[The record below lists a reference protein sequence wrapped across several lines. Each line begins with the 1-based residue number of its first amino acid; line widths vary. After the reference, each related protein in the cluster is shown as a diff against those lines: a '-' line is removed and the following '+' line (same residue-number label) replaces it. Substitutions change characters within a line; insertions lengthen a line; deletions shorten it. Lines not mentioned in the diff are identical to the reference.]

1 MTFTPLCAIILAGFW
16 SPSSLTS
23 QVIAEPIKPKVEIGK
38 TYTED
43 EVRKIAIKYGN
54 KWGVEPEKLVTL
66 AFCESTFRNIQST
79 IVDEGKRENSHGLY
93 QIHLDTQPT
102 ITKEQAYNVEF
113 SADWAAEKISKGEI
127 WRWKRCMIKYNL

>member
-1 MTFTPLCAIILAGFW
+1 M
-16 SPSSLTS
+16 
-23 QVIAEPIKPKVEIGK
+23 AESIKPKVQIGK
-38 TYTED
+38 TYTEN

-54 KWGVEPEKLVTL
+54 KWGVKPEKLITL

-79 IVDEGKRENSHGLY
+79 IVDDGKRENSHGLY

-102 ITKEQAYNVEF
+102 ITKEQAYDVEF
-113 SADWAAEKISKGEI
+113 SANWAAEKISKGEM